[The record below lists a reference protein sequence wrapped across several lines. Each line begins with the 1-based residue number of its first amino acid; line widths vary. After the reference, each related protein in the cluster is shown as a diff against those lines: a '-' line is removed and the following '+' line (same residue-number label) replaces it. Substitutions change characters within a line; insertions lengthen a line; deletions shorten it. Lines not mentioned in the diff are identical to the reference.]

1 MKRPTIVRVILET
14 AADICH
20 ETMPTEIDSPWTM
33 IANWIPCTQRS
44 NEEPLSILAS
54 LLCYATSQSSQKI
67 SIVEGITTLLDESF
81 QRAIM
86 HVIQSQHTLVCTP
99 QKDGQHH
106 HHQQQQHQQHQQQYL
121 HPEES
126 YLEEIINDEDNES
139 LLGSDEESVHNKE
152 NSIGRNVNTSMISN
166 ASFLRS
172 PLRSTG
178 RSPLATYSSPFGSS
192 IKGFDSNN
200 NNMHSNAT
208 TTTTTPPRNYY
219 AYSSK
224 NASAKKVIKMEKENS
239 DLAATNKELVR
250 ELDAA
255 RQTENQLRGQLE
267 ELQAKNRA
275 TRMKIESEAL
285 NRENEL
291 RQELM
296 EKNSTLEKELK
307 KYKETS
313 LEGSLAKEQLSAL
326 QDEIDVMRHSQ
337 LKLQH
342 LEDQYRKVK
351 EKLEQMGDVS
361 KALESEEK
369 AHSEA
374 VSKCLQLEN
383 ELALL
388 QPLKRQL
395 EDYKARA
402 TDAEVRLVDCE
413 DEIKKLREASQNL
426 NGIHNELQK
435 GSLQHMIEAEELRK
449 RLQDNDESDVHGLGV
464 GEGLS
469 ELNPELKEE
478 LLRLRSENSRLKDF
492 ASKREHDSV
501 QQLEEQKD
509 DADRL
514 AKKFKEQFLATKSVL
529 EKVQH
534 QLDASLEREKVLKA
548 QIVEL
553 EHQKS
558 DLEQELQN
566 ERVLAQEARIEA
578 EQHLEKALRDLK
590 KQSLEEQE
598 RLTQEYE
605 HRLLKSEE
613 ESKHHYQE
621 LERVASCTESR
632 LKQSLEDLRNE
643 HTASLAALNEERD
656 RKIDELS
663 KCHADEM
670 KALMESSEK
679 ERTELMERGKK
690 MLQEKNEKIRQLE
703 ENIDSLSRAS
713 QTKEQ
718 ELITLKQNQV
728 VFEEKVANKIVS
740 YKQRLNRSLA
750 EAEENARECDDLQ
763 SRLKKLESEKSN
775 LQQENDRFRRQL
787 GGRFGADTGAYEELK
802 REFNV
807 LLEEN
812 RALKR
817 YKSSS
822 NEIDVFSVDGSA
834 HAHNTRGSVSAS
846 SLSQLRA
853 EYEDKIEE
861 LNDEKRELVL
871 KNTALVTEEA
881 RIQKRAFE
889 LEVEVQKL
897 RQDKISLELQIER
910 NQMQAQVNFSPEES
924 TGVKRSAITNQPSSP
939 TIVENMSTEVVAI
952 ESPNCSY
959 RNVEIFSPS
968 LRNAGPVTD
977 VGAFKNKLQERLN
990 TKRTSPSKSLSLM
1003 DMASFGN

>member
-1 MKRPTIVRVILET
+1 MILET

-20 ETMPTEIDSPWTM
+20 ETIPTEIDSPWTI
-33 IANWIPCTQRS
+33 IANWVQCNQRS
-44 NEEPLSILAS
+44 NEEPLFILSS
-54 LLCYATSQSSQKI
+54 LLCYATSQSLQKI
-67 SIVEGITTLLDESF
+67 SIVEGITTLLDESV

-86 HVIQSQHTLVCTP
+86 HVIQSHHTHVRTP
-99 QKDGQHH
+99 QKEEE
-106 HHQQQQHQQHQQQYL
+106 HHQNQQQHI

-139 LLGSDEESVHNKE
+139 LLGSDEESFHNKE

-166 ASFLRS
+166 TSFLRS

-178 RSPLATYSSPFGSS
+178 RSPLAKYSSPFGSS
-192 IKGFDSNN
+192 IKGFDYNN
-200 NNMHSNAT
+200 NNNSPFNAS
-208 TTTTTPPRNYY
+208 TTPPRNYS
-219 AYSSK
+219 YSSK

-239 DLAATNKELVR
+239 DLVATNKELIR

-285 NRENEL
+285 TRENEL

-296 EKNSTLEKELK
+296 EKNSALEKELK
-307 KYKETS
+307 KYKETA
-313 LEGSLAKEQLSAL
+313 LEGTLAKEQLSAL

-342 LEDQYRKVK
+342 LEDQNRKMK

-449 RLQDNDESDVHGLGV
+449 RLLENKESDVHGLGV

-478 LLRLRSENSRLKDF
+478 LLRLRSENTRLKDF

-501 QQLEEQKD
+501 QKLEEQKD
-509 DADRL
+509 DLDRL

-534 QLDASLEREKVLKA
+534 QLDTSLEREKLLKA

-553 EHQKS
+553 EQQKS

-566 ERVLAQEARIEA
+566 ERVLAQEARLEA
-578 EQHLEKALRDLK
+578 EQNLVRALRDLR
-590 KQSLEEQE
+590 KQTSEEQE
-598 RLTQEYE
+598 RLTKEYE
-605 HRLLKSEE
+605 YRLSKSEE
-613 ESKHHYQE
+613 ESKQHYQE

-656 RKIDELS
+656 RKIEELS
-663 KCHADEM
+663 KCHADQM
-670 KALMESSEK
+670 KTLMDSSEQ

-690 MLQEKNEKIRQLE
+690 MLKEKSEKIRQLE
-703 ENIDSLSRAS
+703 ENIDTLSRAS
-713 QTKEQ
+713 EMKEQ
-718 ELITLKQNQV
+718 ELSALKQNQV

-763 SRLKKLESEKSN
+763 SRLKKLEAEKSN

-812 RALKR
+812 RSLKR
-817 YKSSS
+817 YKASS
-822 NEIDVFSVDGSA
+822 NEIDVFSVEGSS
-834 HAHNTRGSVSAS
+834 HPHNTRGSVSAS

-910 NQMQAQVNFSPEES
+910 NQMQSQVNLSPEES
-924 TGVKRSAITNQPSSP
+924 TGVKRSATTRQPSSP
-939 TIVENMSTEVVAI
+939 TIVENMSTEVVAV

-959 RNVEIFSPS
+959 RNVEIFSPT

-977 VGAFKNKLQERLN
+977 VGAFKTKLQERLN
-990 TKRTSPSKSLSLM
+990 TKRASPSKSLSLM
-1003 DMASFGN
+1003 DMASFGK